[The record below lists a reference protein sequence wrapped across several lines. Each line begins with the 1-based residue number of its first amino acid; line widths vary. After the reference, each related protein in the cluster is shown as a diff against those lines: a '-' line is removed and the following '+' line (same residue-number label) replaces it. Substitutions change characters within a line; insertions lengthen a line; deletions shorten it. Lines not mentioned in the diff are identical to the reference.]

1 MDTHGVISDKI
12 KELNKEHSPTKD
24 EQNSGFNGGA
34 VNTDLLFPLLLAMFA
49 ANKPATTPSLEE
61 RVAYLN
67 GKVDTLEK
75 VVLKNA

>member
-1 MDTHGVISDKI
+1 MDTHGYVSEKI
-12 KELNKEHSPTKD
+12 KEMEPDRPSTKD

-34 VNTDLLFPLLLAMFA
+34 VNTDLLFPLLLAMLSTS
-49 ANKPATTPSLEE
+49 KPSTPSLEE

>member
-1 MDTHGVISDKI
+1 MDTHGYVSEKI
-12 KELNKEHSPTKD
+12 KEMEADRLLTKD
-24 EQNSGFNGGA
+24 EQTSGFNGGA

-75 VVLKNA
+75 VVSKNI

>member
-1 MDTHGVISDKI
+1 MDTHGYVSEKI
-12 KELNKEHSPTKD
+12 KEMEADRSSTKD

-34 VNTDLLFPLLLAMFA
+34 VNTDLIFPLLLAMFA
-49 ANKPATTPSLEE
+49 ANKPSAPSLEE

-75 VVLKNA
+75 AVLKNF

>member
-12 KELNKEHSPTKD
+12 KELNKEHSSTKD
-24 EQNSGFNGGA
+24 EQNSRFNGGA

-75 VVLKNA
+75 VVLKHI

>member
-1 MDTHGVISDKI
+1 MDTHGYVSEKI
-12 KELNKEHSPTKD
+12 KEIEADRQSTKD
-24 EQNSGFNGGA
+24 EQNSEFNGKA
-34 VNTDLLFPLLLAMFA
+34 VNTDLLFPLLLALFA